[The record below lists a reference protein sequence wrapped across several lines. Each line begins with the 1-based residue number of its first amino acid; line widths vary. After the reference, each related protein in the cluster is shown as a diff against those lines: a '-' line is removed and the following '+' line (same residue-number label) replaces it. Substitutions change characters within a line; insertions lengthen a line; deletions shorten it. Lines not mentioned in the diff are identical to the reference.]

1 MEPMTIGEILEAVHG
16 SLLGEFGDLKRTVS
30 RVETDSRTIHAGS
43 LFVPLGGERVH
54 AHANNTAA
62 GEARAAAS

>member
-16 SLLGEFGDLKRTVS
+16 SLLGEFGDLKRTVG

-43 LFVPLGGERVH
+43 LFVPLVG
-54 AHANNTAA
+54 
-62 GEARAAAS
+62 